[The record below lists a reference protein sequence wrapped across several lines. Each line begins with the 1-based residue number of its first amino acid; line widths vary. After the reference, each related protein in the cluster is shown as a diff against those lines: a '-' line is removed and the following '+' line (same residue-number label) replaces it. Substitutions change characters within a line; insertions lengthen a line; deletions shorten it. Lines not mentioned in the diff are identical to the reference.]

1 MRTQASLLSTA
12 ALTAQ
17 VAVLKKDYERSEQ
30 ELGTAMRQLEEKEGK
45 IPLNNKICPWGGLIS
60 KNNRIELPFVGV
72 TKEVETLRQALAE
85 AEKKAAEECTKRE
98 KLGGQY
104 GEVEQKLQ
112 ALMEKHEGLEL
123 DVKAQATELAS
134 AIEATK
140 NAKGE
145 AQRALQEL
153 EDMRKIA
160 AGKTFSM
167 QSRNIKVKYL
177 LLTRV
182 RSSPGVFFDLPR
194 SASNAAAFFLS
205 EGNNS
210 TESVFWSQ
218 YSEAGHPVP
227 LSDQLKQLA
236 ELHKA
241 AEQAMKDLLVRLWP
255 GEALPRSYFGLV
267 RRLVEA
273 CPRLEV
279 IKRSA
284 CIEGAR
290 RALARVRV
298 HWGKLD
304 GEKLVKD
311 GPPPGKEH
319 HKPENYYKDVLAGAR
334 LLVDECTKDVIF
346 N

>member
-1 MRTQASLLSTA
+1 MCLWR
-12 ALTAQ
+12 
-17 VAVLKKDYERSEQ
+17 
-30 ELGTAMRQLEEKEGK
+30 
-45 IPLNNKICPWGGLIS
+45 GLIAE
-60 KNNRIELPFVGV
+60 NNRNTLPNVGAA
-72 TKEVETLRQALAE
+72 TEVATLRQALAE
-85 AEKKAAEECTKRE
+85 AEKKTAEERTERE
-98 KLGGQY
+98 KLGVQCD
-104 GEVEQKLQ
+104 EVQQQLQ

-123 DVKAQATELAS
+123 EVKTQATELAS
-134 AIEATK
+134 ALES
-140 NAKGE
+140 AKAE

-153 EDMRKIA
+153 EDMKKIA
-160 AGKTFSM
+160 AGKAFSM

-177 LLTRV
+177 LLTRI
-182 RSSPGVFFDLPR
+182 RSSPGAFFDLPR
-194 SASNAAAFFLS
+194 SASDAAAFFRS
-205 EGNNS
+205 KENSS

-241 AEQAMKDLLVRLWP
+241 AEQAMKGLLVRLWP

-298 HWGKLD
+298 H
-304 GEKLVKD
+304 
-311 GPPPGKEH
+311 
-319 HKPENYYKDVLAGAR
+319 
-334 LLVDECTKDVIF
+334 
-346 N
+346 